1 MIVFGLLSSV
11 ADFATFGTLLAFG
24 STVEQFR
31 TGWFI
36 ESVSSASLIVLAIR
50 SRKSLFRAKPSKY
63 LLLTTI
69 AAVCIV
75 NIIPY
80 TFVGKEFGFVP
91 IPVLILIMIAI
102 IVASYITSVE
112 ITKRSFYKR
121 VKM

>member
-11 ADFATFGTLLAFG
+11 ADFATFGMLLALG
-24 STVEQFR
+24 STVDQFR

-50 SRKSLFRAKPSKY
+50 SRRSLISASPSKY
-63 LLLTTI
+63 LLITTV

-80 TFVGKEFGFVP
+80 TLVGKEFGFVP
-91 IPVLILIMIAI
+91 IPMIFLLIISI
-102 IVASYITSVE
+102 IVASYIISVE
-112 ITKRSFYKR
+112 IAKRSFYKKVR
-121 VKM
+121 I